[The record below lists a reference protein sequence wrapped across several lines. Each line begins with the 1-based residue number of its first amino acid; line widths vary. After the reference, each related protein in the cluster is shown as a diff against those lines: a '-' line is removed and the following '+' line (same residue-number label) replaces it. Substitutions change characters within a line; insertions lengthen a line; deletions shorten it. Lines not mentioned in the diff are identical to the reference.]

1 MGLGRHNPILV
12 HPRHSAAAQSPVGRG
27 HHAAKRALDL
37 LGAGAATVVLGPT
50 LLLAALWI
58 LLIDGRPVFYS
69 QWRVGHH
76 GRLFRIHKLRTM
88 TARAEADG
96 QARFASDGDPRIL
109 RGCAWIRRTHIDEL
123 PQLWNILRGQMSLVG
138 PRPERPEII
147 EQLRGHLPHIERRLA
162 GKPGLTGLAQ
172 VRNGYT
178 NDVAGA
184 RRKLALDLKYLR
196 RPSVWTDA
204 RLIVATVP
212 KVWDH
217 AAL

>member
-1 MGLGRHNPILV
+1 MVRYTPNLSDRRRRHATSSRSHRL
-12 HPRHSAAAQSPVGRG
+12 
-27 HHAAKRALDL
+27 AKRVLDL
-37 LGAGAATVVLGPT
+37 LGASVACVVMGP
-50 LLLAALWI
+50 LLAFSAAWI
-58 LLIDGRPVFYS
+58 WMIDGRPVFYS
-69 QWRVGHH
+69 QWRVGRD
-76 GRLFRIHKLRTM
+76 GLLFRIHKLRTM

-96 QARFASDGDPRIL
+96 KARFAHDGDPRIL
-109 RGCAWIRRTHIDEL
+109 RGCAWIRKTHIDEL
-123 PQLWNILRGQMSLVG
+123 PQLWNILRGEMSLVG

-147 EQLRGHLPHIERRLA
+147 EHLRRHIPHIERRLT

-184 RRKLALDLKYLR
+184 RRKLALDLCYLR

-204 RLIVATVP
+204 RLIAATVSR
-212 KVWDH
+212 VWDH